1 MTGSVA
7 VVASFPAPNPGE
19 SVNPLDQK
27 LSVALGDRIAASF
40 AKGLGLV
47 TVGDL
52 LSHYPRRYARRGELT
67 ELTHLPIDENVT
79 IVAEVLRVMNRPM
92 RAKRGSILEVT
103 IGDGLG
109 ILTLTFFNQAWRAN
123 ELKPGARGIFAGK
136 VGDYR
141 GSLQLAHPDYELFDE
156 AGDGAGAGGAG
167 GGAGGDAGDTG
178 RGGAG
183 AAADIAGPERAKAWA
198 ELPIPLYPATS
209 TVASWQIQKAVGVVL
224 DSLPEIDDPVPDAV
238 RASLKLMPYS
248 RALQLIHRPT
258 QRSEAHR

>member
-7 VVASFPAPNPGE
+7 VVAS
-19 SVNPLDQK
+19 PLDQK
-27 LSVALGDRIAASF
+27 LSVALGERTAAAFS
-40 AKGLGLV
+40 KGLGLI

-123 ELKPGARGIFAGK
+123 ELTPGARGIFAGK

-156 AGDGAGAGGAG
+156 TGVDAAGGGNAGGDVGDGAASRAGGGGNAGGDVGDAAAGSGDGVAAAAAAAGAGDGVA
-167 GGAGGDAGDTG
+167 
-178 RGGAG
+178 AG
-183 AAADIAGPERAKAWA
+183 AAADSAGAERAKAWA

-209 TVASWQIQKAVGVVL
+209 TVASWQIQKAV
-224 DSLPEIDDPVPDAV
+224 
-238 RASLKLMPYS
+238 
-248 RALQLIHRPT
+248 
-258 QRSEAHR
+258 